1 MESPI
6 CAAIRSCRLLAFE
19 YEGLHR
25 VVSPYCHGMTQGG
38 EALRAI
44 QIRGESR
51 TGGFGFGK
59 LWLLARMSHVRV
71 LEETFVPNDPGYNPS
86 DSAMTSIH
94 CFLRKGTVEPATST
108 ATASAS
114 SPISR
119 NSPVATFRYPTK

>member
-6 CAAIRSCRLLAFE
+6 CAAIRSYHLLAFD
-19 YEGLHR
+19 YDGLPR
-25 VVSPYCHGMTQGG
+25 VVAPYCHGMSQAG
-38 EALRAI
+38 EVLRGI

-59 LWLLARMSHVRV
+59 LWLLERMRRVRV
-71 LEETFVPNDPGYNPS
+71 MNETFVPNDPGYNPS

-94 CFLRKGTVEPATST
+94 CFVKKTEA

-119 NSPVATFRYPTK
+119 KRPVGTLR